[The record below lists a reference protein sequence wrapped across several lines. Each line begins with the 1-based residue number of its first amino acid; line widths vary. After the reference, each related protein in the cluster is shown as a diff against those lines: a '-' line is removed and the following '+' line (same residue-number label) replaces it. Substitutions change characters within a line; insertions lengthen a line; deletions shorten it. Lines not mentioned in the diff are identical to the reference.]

1 MKPLTLLCV
10 FLIAY
15 GIFVY
20 GFLAVQRA
28 RVAVSGP
35 LIPFDEDGERV
46 FAPAVGTIALA
57 GGVFLLVLSSARGG
71 REVI

>member
-10 FLIAY
+10 FLMAY
-15 GIFVY
+15 GVFVC

-28 RVAVSGP
+28 HATVGGP

-46 FAPAVGTIALA
+46 FAPALGTIALA
-57 GGVFLLVLSSARGG
+57 GGAFLLVLSSAR
-71 REVI
+71 RR